1 VDYAHSPD
9 GIASLLAAVRP
20 LTKGRIITLFGC
32 GGDRDRGKRPL
43 MGEAAGR
50 GSDFVGLTSDNPRS
64 EDPHAII
71 GEAEV
76 GLRATGTPYR
86 VCPDRRDAIA
96 LALDEARPGDAVI
109 IAGKGHEDYQEIGGV
124 RLPFQDAKVVQEL
137 IDEKGRA
144 KSKGKAGAPRDTSDG
159 VKRDPGTARD
169 ERRS

>member
-1 VDYAHSPD
+1 
-9 GIASLLAAVRP
+9 
-20 LTKGRIITLFGC
+20 
-32 GGDRDRGKRPL
+32 
-43 MGEAAGR
+43 
-50 GSDFVGLTSDNPRS
+50 
-64 EDPHAII
+64 
-71 GEAEV
+71 
-76 GLRATGTPYR
+76 

-109 IAGKGHEDYQEIGGV
+109 VAGKGHEDYQEIGGV